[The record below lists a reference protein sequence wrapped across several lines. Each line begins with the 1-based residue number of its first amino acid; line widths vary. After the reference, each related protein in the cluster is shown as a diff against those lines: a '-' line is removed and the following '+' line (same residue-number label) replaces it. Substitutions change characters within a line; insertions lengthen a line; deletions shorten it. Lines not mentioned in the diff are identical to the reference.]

1 MIGKIKAYYQLTKPG
16 IIYGN
21 TLTAAA
27 GFLLASAH
35 FKQFDPWLGLAT
47 LVSIALIM
55 ASGCVFNNY
64 IDRGIDKKM
73 ARTKK
78 RALVDGT
85 ITGRNALIYA
95 TVLGVF
101 GFALIAYTTN
111 MLTTALGVVA
121 LIMYVIV
128 YGFAKRQSAWGTI
141 VGSVSGALP
150 PVAGYTA
157 VSGQLDA
164 GAIILFLILTF
175 WQMPHFYA
183 IAMYRRDDYAAA
195 GIPVLP
201 IKRGMRATKIQMI
214 WFVLGFIAAT
224 ASLTL
229 FDYTGITYVVIMII
243 LGLRWLTL
251 GIQGFK
257 KDTDD
262 VRWARKMFFFSL
274 IILLALS
281 VIMPLGAI
289 LP

>member
-1 MIGKIKAYYQLTKPG
+1 MPDTIKAYYQLTKPG

-21 TLTAAA
+21 SLTAAA

-35 FKQFDPWLGLAT
+35 LKQFDPWLGLAT
-47 LVSIALIM
+47 LASIALIM
-55 ASGCVFNNY
+55 ASGCVFNNF
-64 IDRGIDKKM
+64 IDQGIDKKM

-85 ITGRNALIYA
+85 ISGRNALIYA
-95 TVLGVF
+95 TVLGAL
-101 GFALIAYTTN
+101 GFTIISLTTN
-111 MLTTALGVVA
+111 LLTTLLGILA
-121 LIMYVIV
+121 IIMYVIV
-128 YGFAKRQSAWGTI
+128 YGIAKRASSYGTI

-157 VSGQLDA
+157 VSGQLDS
-164 GAIILFLILTF
+164 GAIIIFLILTF

-201 IKRGMRATKIQMI
+201 IKKGMHATKIQIM
-214 WFVLGFIAAT
+214 WFVLAFIIAT
-224 ASLTL
+224 VQLTV
-229 FDYTGITYVVIMII
+229 FGHTGITYAVIMVI
-243 LGLRWLTL
+243 LGLRWLWL
-251 GIQGFK
+251 GMQGFK
-257 KDTDD
+257 KETDD

-274 IILLALS
+274 IVLLALS
-281 VIMPLGAI
+281 VMMPLGTI